1 MRTRTPLQ
9 HSACRLSIAL
19 PSAVSRLLGGLRLP
33 PHRGLCNA
41 PGFAATDAAAAP
53 APPAAP
59 VTLRLA
65 VAPGARCFASYLVRR
80 HSGSSSHRSLRGLVV
95 DAGAAPEGLLRL
107 LHAILVRP
115 EPEEGA
121 LSLKEIIVR
130 VTGSDWSQ
138 VRWPAL
144 YLYHVCACSASVHR
158 ALLPPPPRNA
168 ARICIPSLII
178 VHVMQTTFDTMRVLG
193 CTDSRTL

>member
-138 VRWPAL
+138 VRWPTL
-144 YLYHVCACSASVHR
+144 YSLYKRVRLLCERASR
-158 ALLPPPPRNA
+158 ALA
-168 ARICIPSLII
+168 AAAAQCGAHLHSVAHNSICTANN
-178 VHVMQTTFDTMRVLG
+178 V
-193 CTDSRTL
+193 